1 MGPRRSR
8 MGGADMIGKFAAALR
23 AGGLV
28 LLMGAGGCAYGLS
41 RTAEIINPE
50 RLARVRSVTVAPFR
64 YPHRW
69 TGFLRGIYRSAE
81 IDPPAEEKVERI
93 EATFLP
99 EGVLVARGYEVL
111 KWPAAAGEMIWREE
125 APEAGDRAALLKVLT
140 SGAEAVLMLRGRSEC
155 REIHHCVAE
164 VEMKLIDAEGGSVL
178 WKSRAEGETLI
189 GQGNEMLAAV
199 EEALADL
206 TGPP

>member
-1 MGPRRSR
+1 
-8 MGGADMIGKFAAALR
+8 MGGADMIGKSSVALR

-69 TGFLRGIYRSAE
+69 TGLFRGIYRSAE

-99 EGVLVARGYEVL
+99 EGVLVGRGYEVL

-125 APEAGDRAALLKVLT
+125 APEVGDRAALLKALT
-140 SGAEAVLMLRGRSEC
+140 SGAEAVLMIRGRSEC
-155 REIHHCVAE
+155 REIHHCMAE
-164 VEMKLIDAEGGSVL
+164 VEMMLIDTEEGSVL
-178 WKSRAEGETLI
+178 WKSRAEGETLV

-206 TGPP
+206 PGPP

>member
-8 MGGADMIGKFAAALR
+8 MGGADMIGKFAVALR

-69 TGFLRGIYRSAE
+69 TGFFRGIYRSAE
-81 IDPPAEEKVERI
+81 IDPPAKEKVERI